1 MEDLENDEHILEAE
15 IGDNVEI
22 SEETKKQLSTK
33 GEKATC
39 KIFTIDEKGNPT
51 TGSGFFCK
59 IPYLNKT
66 IKVLFTNK
74 HILNRESI
82 KLGNKI
88 KLAYKEEIKLIEITN
103 ERLCKINDLYDMTCI
118 EILYKDD
125 IEDFFEI
132 EDCNIFNN
140 YNNEDIAIIQYPK
153 GGYMKVKAGHL
164 IKINDYNIFHSVDT
178 DNGSSGSPIILLSR
192 KFKIIGIHRSYNK
205 IKKLNIGSYIKNI
218 IEYIN
223 KNEIIC
229 KYDITKDNIGKEIQI
244 LNCQDNLN
252 NKTFF
257 NFISKI
263 MKTDL
268 EKYSELYIN
277 KKTINYKRRK
287 SNM

>member
-22 SEETKKQLSTK
+22 SEETKKQLNTK

-74 HILNRESI
+74 HVLNRESI

-103 ERLCKINDLYDMTCI
+103 ERFCRINDLYDMTCI
-118 EILYKDD
+118 EILYKDN

-132 EDCNIFNN
+132 EDCNNCN
-140 YNNEDIAIIQYPK
+140 EYNNEDIAIIQYPK

-178 DNGSSGSPIILLSR
+178 DNGSSGSPIILLLR
-192 KFKIIGIHRSYNK
+192 KFKIIGIHCGYK
-205 IKKLNIGSYIKNI
+205 EKKRLNFGSYIKNI

-244 LNCQDNLN
+244 FL
-252 NKTFF
+252 
-257 NFISKI
+257 I
-263 MKTDL
+263 
-268 EKYSELYIN
+268 LYQ
-277 KKTINYKRRK
+277 K
-287 SNM
+287 

>member
-22 SEETKKQLSTK
+22 SEETKKQLITK

-39 KIFTIDEKGNPT
+39 KIFTKDEKGNPT

-88 KLAYKEEIKLIEITN
+88 KLAYQKTIKIIEITN

-118 EILYKDD
+118 EILDKDN

-140 YNNEDIAIIQYPK
+140 YDNEDIAIIQYPK
-153 GGYMKVKAGHL
+153 GGYMKIKTGHL
-164 IKINDYNIFHSVDT
+164 KEINDYEIIHSVDT
-178 DNGSSGSPIILLSR
+178 DKGSSGSPIILLSR
-192 KFKIIGIHRSYNK
+192 KFKIIGIHR
-205 IKKLNIGSYIKNI
+205 
-218 IEYIN
+218 
-223 KNEIIC
+223 
-229 KYDITKDNIGKEIQI
+229 T
-244 LNCQDNLN
+244 
-252 NKTFF
+252 
-257 NFISKI
+257 I
-263 MKTDL
+263 M
-268 EKYSELYIN
+268 I
-277 KKTINYKRRK
+277 
-287 SNM
+287 